1 MDKPSTPTP
10 YDSETLSRL
19 LDVAKTACQSAME
32 IIRNSFSQ
40 EIKPQHKDVGST
52 KAAQVVTETDL
63 KCQSAILK
71 ILQPLTNVFDL
82 GILTEE
88 SPDDHSRFHKTAF
101 WCIDPLDGTLP
112 YIEKRP
118 GFMVSIAL
126 NAQNG
131 TPLLGCVG
139 NPLSGELYFGHKGMS
154 GIQSEK
160 LDNWEDVNPLLE
172 QLTLNQNQNR
182 NQITWLER
190 PTHNQESK
198 NVSEHKGDGV
208 TADADSDETTKANV
222 VSGAVSDAVL
232 DAVSD
237 VVSDANSVPNSNIL
251 QVFPPFNDPKQMQSF
266 QNIIEDFCVKQSY
279 DGYQILTNGGAVWNA
294 LQAILLPDTLFIKY
308 PKKEQGGGCLWDY
321 SATACLAE
329 ISGAWVSD
337 IAGKPL
343 FLNAKESLYL
353 NHCGV
358 VYSGGRILA
367 SSFLEIV

>member
-19 LDVAKTACQSAME
+19 LDVAKTACQKAME
-32 IIRNSFSQ
+32 IIRDSFSQ
-40 EIKPQHKDVGST
+40 EIKPQHKDAGST

-88 SPDDHSRFHKTAF
+88 SPDDHSRFGKTAF

-139 NPLSGELYFGHKGMS
+139 NPLDGKLYFGHKGMS
-154 GIQSEK
+154 EIQSEQ
-160 LDNWEDVNPLLE
+160 LENWEDRGWLVE
-172 QLTLNQNQNR
+172 QLTLNQKQNR
-182 NQITWLER
+182 NQISWLER

-198 NVSEHKGDGV
+198 NVSEHKDGGV
-208 TADADSDETTKANV
+208 TTDANTDQTSKANV

-232 DAVSD
+232 DA
-237 VVSDANSVPNSNIL
+237 NSVPNSKIL

-266 QNIIEDFCVKQSY
+266 QSTIEDFCVKQSY
-279 DGYQILTNGGAVWNA
+279 DGYQILNNGGAVWNA

-329 ISGAWVSD
+329 LSGAWVSD

-343 FLNAKESLYL
+343 DLNAKESLYL

-358 VYSGGRILA
+358 VYCGGGVLA
-367 SSFLEIV
+367 SCFLEIV